1 MDMLAIIASTE
12 KHTNELCRIHAFM
25 NEFAAD
31 SASLIQAHRGQA
43 NTFVPGGEDPIVY
56 FTARVEYHLK
66 QMGYV

>member
-1 MDMLAIIASTE
+1 MDMLAIIANTE
-12 KHTNELCRIHAFM
+12 KHTNELRKIHAFM

-31 SASLIQAHRGQA
+31 TASLLQAHRGQI
-43 NTFVPGGEDPIVY
+43 NTFVPGQDPIAH